1 MSATDPSP
9 ESKLKHADLEKF
21 VVDTLSKR
29 EPCPAMVLAW
39 GWLMKQVRRGVWPA
53 RRCCDVLTRA
63 RAGAP
68 ARSLRGREAAR
79 GRAQSL
85 ACLGSAAV
93 PTAPLPRTLQ
103 GEGGLFHGDSYK
115 QRFFVLARVPHASES
130 ARRRGAGSCPPPS
143 VARLTPTLRLF
154 RPPFAAAVLIY
165 YGEKTMDEEN
175 ILGAQAFARA
185 GTRYGAAAAAATF
198 CPAIPVFRRHAR
210 RLHRLAQGAGGARGP
225 EVHCPRRPQAGPDDE
240 AVYARR
246 AARAAVA
253 VRRGVPANGAAPAT
267 RVPPRALRHRRLASP
282 RVLARAPA
290 GTSSSW

>member
-1 MSATDPSP
+1 VPGHGAGLGLADEAGAARSLASAA
-9 ESKLKHADLEKF
+9 LLRR
-21 VVDTLSKR
+21 VDT
-29 EPCPAMVLAW
+29 
-39 GWLMKQVRRGVWPA
+39 
-53 RRCCDVLTRA
+53 RA
-63 RAGAP
+63 PAP

-130 ARRRGAGSCPPPS
+130 ARRRGAGCCPPPS

-185 GTRYGAAAAAATF
+185 GTRYAAAAAAATF
-198 CPAIPVFRRHAR
+198 APLFLSSAVMPAGFIDLRKV
-210 RLHRLAQGAGGARGP
+210 Q
-225 EVHCPRRPQAGPDDE
+225 
-240 AVYARR
+240 
-246 AARAAVA
+246 A
-253 VRRGVPANGAAPAT
+253 VREGLKSIVLDGPKQGLMTKLFTRGAPPAPLS
-267 RVPPRALRHRRLASP
+267 R
-282 RVLARAPA
+282 
-290 GTSSSW
+290 